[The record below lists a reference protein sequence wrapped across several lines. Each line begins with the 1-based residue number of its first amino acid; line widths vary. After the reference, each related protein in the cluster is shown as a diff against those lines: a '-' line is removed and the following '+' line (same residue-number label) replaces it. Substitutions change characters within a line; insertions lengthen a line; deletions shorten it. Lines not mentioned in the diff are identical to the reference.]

1 MEPIM
6 IVSVRPSEAVE
17 DMSRALAAALGR
29 QAAPIASDAES
40 DIRYGTFDAA
50 AQTNDKSS
58 FRVIAVVRGSA
69 GELHELPELAQAL
82 AREHDPIVV
91 HHWALLDPDSE
102 DLPFEFD
109 RMCAPARV
117 DWVVR
122 SNAPEWCTEWAAILA
137 RELTSARAEG
147 PDARGSQV
155 PSISDLALEETP
167 GPIPP
172 PAPNPTPSL
181 TPVGQ
186 TPSEPIQ
193 TSAGPV
199 RLGFPGQVDK
209 RDARYT
215 YVFDSEE
222 ILAMSGEA
230 KLEGPSIQPGM
241 PSARSESV
249 NPSVVLPSSPIPR
262 IRRRPW
268 WPWILAAA
276 AAGAVA
282 ASFLAFE

>member
-29 QAAPIASDAES
+29 QAAPIASNAES

-50 AQTNDKSS
+50 ARTNDKSS
-58 FRVIAVVRGSA
+58 FRVIAVVRGSPR
-69 GELHELPELAQAL
+69 ELHELPELAQAL
-82 AREHDPIVV
+82 AQEYDPIVV

-122 SNAPEWCTEWAAILA
+122 SDAPEWCTEWAAGLA
-137 RELTSARAEG
+137 RELISARAEG
-147 PDARGSQV
+147 PDAREYQV
-155 PSISDLALEETP
+155 PSISDLALDEAP

-172 PAPNPTPSL
+172 PAPSPSL

-193 TSAGPV
+193 TAAGPV
-199 RLGFPGQVDK
+199 RLGFPGQVAK

-230 KLEGPSIQPGM
+230 KLEGPSIQAGI
-241 PSARSESV
+241 PSTRSESA
-249 NPSVVLPSSPIPR
+249 NPSVVLPSSPVPPV
-262 IRRRPW
+262 RRRPW